1 MYMCVFVCVI
11 LNVIRYIYRELSQIH
26 VTNISPTEDIRWW
39 VVRSRFDISNRCENE
54 REIERGF
61 VEQMKEE
68 NSTWRNFENPSPL
81 RDHTC
86 IYTYMYM
93 APRERSFFFFFIFFL
108 SVFLLLVYRV
118 ELIGWT
124 VKHTEFSVARQ
135 SFPGPRECTPR
146 NRAAAV
152 RTPPRG
158 ASPPLVPVAA
168 SCSSLSPCSE
178 VSLCELWI

>member
-1 MYMCVFVCVI
+1 M
-11 LNVIRYIYRELSQIH
+11 
-26 VTNISPTEDIRWW
+26 
-39 VVRSRFDISNRCENE
+39 VRSRFDISNRCENE

-61 VEQMKEE
+61 VEQMTKEE
-68 NSTWRNFENPSPL
+68 NSTWRNFENSSPL

>member
-1 MYMCVFVCVI
+1 MAEFRESLTATRSYV
-11 LNVIRYIYRELSQIH
+11 YIYIY
-26 VTNISPTEDIRWW
+26 VYGTTG
-39 VVRSRFDISNRCENE
+39 
-54 REIERGF
+54 EIF
-61 VEQMKEE
+61 
-68 NSTWRNFENPSPL
+68 L
-81 RDHTC
+81 
-86 IYTYMYM
+86 
-93 APRERSFFFFFIFFL
+93 FFFFIFFL